1 MKYLALIP
9 LLCAGAITFCVTAY
23 RADADS
29 QAAPES
35 ATHLETDTNDA
46 VVAERLARAS
56 HRAFYT
62 APPVIPHDLYPSS
75 AGDCLTC
82 HREEGQYFGKTSTRT
97 PHPHLTSCTQ
107 CHLAGKPIFTELE
120 SENVDTSWKGLETPL
135 EGTRAHLVAPP
146 TMPHRKFLRED
157 CQSCHSHQSP
167 LVSMRGPHPERSSCT
182 QCHVAVENSE
192 FEIDRVRSLP
202 TP

>member
-1 MKYLALIP
+1 MRYLALIP
-9 LLCAGAITFCVTAY
+9 LLCAGAATFCVTAY

-29 QAAPES
+29 PGAAAVTASHES
-35 ATHLETDTNDA
+35 TEGD
-46 VVAERLARAS
+46 VEYAERAARAAN
-56 HRAFYT
+56 RAFYT
-62 APPVIPHDLYPSS
+62 APPVIPHELYPSS

-82 HREEGQYFGKTSTRT
+82 HREEGTFFGKTSTRT
-97 PHPHLTSCTQ
+97 PHPQLTNCTQ
-107 CHLAGKPIFTELE
+107 CHVASRPVFSETEAGGIE
-120 SENVDTSWKGLETPL
+120 TSWKGLDSPT

-157 CQSCHSHQSP
+157 CQSCHSHRSP
-167 LVSMRGPHPERSSCT
+167 NVTMRGPHPERSSCS

-192 FEIDRVRSLP
+192 FEIERVRSLP